1 MKARFDYLFILLTI
15 VENLPAVL
23 IGMGLGVLLATSQNS
38 KAEYAQM
45 PTPQLVP
52 AFMQSDKQCYQL
64 WDSDYNQLTQAERNK
79 RAECD
84 AIDAQ
89 IHADAFL
96 EEE

>member
-1 MKARFDYLFILLTI
+1 MKVRFNSLFVLLTI
-15 VENLPAVL
+15 LENTPALL
-23 IGMGLGVLLATSQNS
+23 IGMGLGVLLATSQIN
-38 KAEYAQM
+38 KAGYAQM

-64 WDSDYNQLTQAERNK
+64 WDSDYNQLTQVERRK

-89 IHADAFL
+89 IHTN
-96 EEE
+96 E

>member
-15 VENLPAVL
+15 FENMPALL
-23 IGMGLGVLLATSQNS
+23 IGMGLGVLLATSQTS
-38 KAEYAQM
+38 KAGYAQM

-52 AFMQSDKQCYQL
+52 ALMQSDKQCYQL
-64 WDSDYNQLTQAERNK
+64 WDSDYSQLTQAERNK

-89 IHADAFL
+89 THTD
-96 EEE
+96 E